1 MTTHATLTLED
12 FLRIPEQRPGLE
24 LNPDHS
30 ITQKMAPSFPHA
42 ELQAHLTYLLRRYLE
57 EHPDQVGHV
66 VSELRTTVGGAS
78 RLPDVG
84 YYRGG
89 RPPLGKAQDA
99 LQVADLV
106 VEILSPSDDREQQR
120 DKCRWYLEQ
129 GASAALLLDPQAEIA
144 EYFGPGG
151 VWDAC
156 LGAHSLPLDHI
167 LPGLELSAESLFT
180 ILRRP

>member
-1 MTTHATLTLED
+1 MTTHAPLTLED
-12 FLRIPEQRPGLE
+12 FLRIPEQQPALE

-30 ITQKMAPSFPHA
+30 ITQKMAPTFPHA
-42 ELQAHLTYLLRRYLE
+42 ELQAHLAFLLRRYLAE
-57 EHPDQVGHV
+57 NPGQVGHV

-89 RPPLGKAQDA
+89 RPRLGKAQDA
-99 LQVADLV
+99 LRVADLV

-129 GASAALLLDPQAEIA
+129 GAGVVLLLDPESEII
-144 EYFGPGG
+144 EYFGQQS
-151 VWDAC
+151 VWDAY
-156 LGAHSLPLDHI
+156 LGQRLVPLAEL
-167 LPGLELSAESLFT
+167 LPGLEISAEVIFA
-180 ILRRP
+180 ILHRP

>member
-1 MTTHATLTLED
+1 MTTHAALSLED
-12 FLRIPEQRPGLE
+12 FLRIPEQQPGLE

-42 ELQAHLTYLLRRYLE
+42 ELQVHLGYLLRRYLE
-57 EHPDQVGHV
+57 EHPDQVGLV

-99 LQVADLV
+99 LSVADLV

-120 DKCRWYLEQ
+120 EKCRWYLTQ
-129 GASAALLLDPQAEIA
+129 GASAVLLLDPQTEIA

-151 VWDAC
+151 VWDAY
-156 LGAHSLPLDHI
+156 LGARSLPLDAI
-167 LPGLELSAESLFT
+167 LPGLGLTAENLFA